1 MGFFDTLA
9 KVGGALVERAQK
21 DQARKMK
28 EFSRKSASEGRP
40 EPTIG
45 GKTLRE
51 WKSSWQ
57 HLGTLSSA
65 SLSHLSSSVGLYKA
79 RLGGEIV
86 YIGRAVEYS
95 NGGLRKRL
103 SDYTRE
109 SDSSRKHASGQL
121 MNQHASQLS
130 IEVLITGSDEEAANT
145 AKKLEQYFIVTH
157 SPKWNKMFK

>member
-9 KVGGALVERAQK
+9 KVGGALVEQAQK

-28 EFSRKSASEGRP
+28 EYSRKSASEGKP

-51 WKSSWQ
+51 WEGSWQ
-57 HLGTLSSA
+57 YLGTLDSA
-65 SLSHLSSSVGLYKA
+65 NLSHLSSSVGLYRAK
-79 RLGGEIV
+79 LQGEIV

-109 SDSSRKHASGQL
+109 SDSSRKHASGQS
-121 MNQHASQLS
+121 MNKHASQLS
-130 IEVLITGSDEEAANT
+130 IDVLITGSDPEAVDA
-145 AKKLEQYFIVTH
+145 AKKLEQYFIGAH
-157 SPKWNKMFK
+157 SPAWNKMFK